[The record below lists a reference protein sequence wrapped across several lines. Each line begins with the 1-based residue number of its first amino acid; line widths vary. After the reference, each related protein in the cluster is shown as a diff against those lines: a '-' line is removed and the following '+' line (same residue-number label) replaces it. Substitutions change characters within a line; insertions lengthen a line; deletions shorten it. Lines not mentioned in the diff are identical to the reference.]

1 MPYVPHT
8 EQETR
13 DMLAAI
19 GVPRLA
25 DMFADVPEAVRF
37 PALDLPPAVSELEIM
52 AEMRALAGENASV
65 DPALSF
71 LGAGAYQH
79 FRPAIVDHVLRRGE
93 FYTSY
98 TQYQAEASQ
107 GYLQALFE
115 YQSMI
120 CRLTGMDVT
129 NASHYDGAT
138 ALAEAVLLAL
148 GVGQGKRSKI
158 VMSPAVHPQWRAVVR
173 TYLRGTHAVNI
184 VGDEDRAPVTHL
196 CKLLDTETAA
206 LVVQSPNFF
215 GQWEALDGVAE
226 MVRRAGALLIVVTD
240 PIALGLMPP
249 PGDYG
254 ADIVVADGQPLGIP
268 PSFGGPYLGIFA
280 ARKEYV
286 RRLSGHLVGETVDA
300 EGRRGYVLTLST
312 REQHIRRAK
321 ATSNICTNS
330 AVCALAA
337 ATYLATL
344 GKAGLRR
351 VAELCFHKSHYAADA
366 IGGLAGFAV
375 NPQAPAQP
383 FFKEFVVRLPRPVAR
398 GQRAAA
404 RGGHRR
410 RLRSRRRLSAPRRP
424 HAARRHRGQHPRRD
438 RPIGR
443 CAAQDHGVGGS
454 NDARG
459 HELARKHAAYRVAAS
474 CSLSRCAGEG
484 RGGGRGGEAIR
495 RRRARSRVSFP
506 LPTLPRTAGEGA
518 WRRRRRE
525 GDAS

>member
-13 DMLAAI
+13 DMLAAL

-25 DMFADVPEAVRF
+25 DMFADVPASVRF

-52 AEMRALAGENASV
+52 GEMQALAARNMGV

-71 LGAGAYQH
+71 LGAGAYNH
-79 FRPAIVDHVLRRGE
+79 FRPAIVDSVLRRGE

-98 TQYQAEASQ
+98 TQYQPEASQ

-120 CRLTGMDVT
+120 CRLTGMDVS
-129 NASHYDGAT
+129 NASHYDGST
-138 ALAEAVLLAL
+138 AFAEAALLAL

-173 TYLRGTHAVNI
+173 TYLSGTHAAAI
-184 VGDEDRAPVTHL
+184 VGDEDGRAPLTHL
-196 CKLLDTETAA
+196 AKLVDGETAA

-215 GQWEALDGVAE
+215 GQWESLDDAAQIA
-226 MVRRAGALLIVVTD
+226 RRAGALLIVVTD
-240 PIALGLMPP
+240 PIALALMPP
-249 PGDYG
+249 PGACG

-280 ARKEYV
+280 ARKEHV
-286 RRLSGHLVGETVDA
+286 RRMSGHLVGETVDA
-300 EGRRGYVLTLST
+300 DGRRGYVLTLST

-337 ATYLATL
+337 AVYLATL

-366 IGGLAGFAV
+366 IRTLPGFAV

-383 FFKEFVVRLPRPVAR
+383 FFKEFVVRLPRPAGEVNAR
-398 GQRAAA
+398 LREEGIVGGYDLGADHPHLAGHMLLAVTEVNTRAAID
-404 RGGHRR
+404 
-410 RLRSRRRLSAPRRP
+410 RL
-424 HAARRHRGQHPRRD
+424 
-438 RPIGR
+438 
-443 CAAQDHGVGGS
+443 
-454 NDARG
+454 
-459 HELARKHAAYRVAAS
+459 VAA
-474 CSLSRCAGEG
+474 LRK
-484 RGGGRGGEAIR
+484 
-495 RRRARSRVSFP
+495 V
-506 LPTLPRTAGEGA
+506 TA
-518 WRRRRRE
+518 
-525 GDAS
+525 

>member
-8 EQETR
+8 EQETGE
-13 DMLAAI
+13 MLAAV
-19 GVPRLA
+19 GVSRLA
-25 DMFADVPEAVRF
+25 DMFADVPAAVRF
-37 PALDLPPAVSELEIM
+37 PALDLPSATSELEIM
-52 AEMRALAGENASV
+52 GEMRALAARNVSV

-71 LGAGAYQH
+71 LGAGAYHH
-79 FRPAIVDHVLRRGE
+79 FRPAVVDYVLRRGE

-120 CRLTGMDVT
+120 CRLTGMDVS

-148 GVGQGKRSKI
+148 GVGQGKRRKI
-158 VMSPAVHPQWRAVVR
+158 VISPAVHPQYRAVVR
-173 TYLRGTHAVNI
+173 TYLSGTHAATF
-184 VGDEDRAPVTHL
+184 VGDEDGRAPLTHL
-196 CKLLDTETAA
+196 CKLVDGETAA

-215 GQWEALDGVAE
+215 GQWEALDGAAE
-226 MVRRAGALLIVVTD
+226 IVRRAGALLIVVTD

-249 PGDYG
+249 PGGCG

-286 RRLSGHLVGETVDA
+286 RRMSGHLVGETVDA

-337 ATYLATL
+337 AAYLATL
-344 GKAGLRR
+344 GKEGLQR
-351 VAELCFHKSHYAADA
+351 VAELCFHKSHYAASA
-366 IGGLAGFAV
+366 IAALPGFAV

-383 FFKEFVVRLPRPVAR
+383 FFKEFVVRLPCPVTEVNAR
-398 GQRAAA
+398 LREEGIVGGYDLGRDYPHLADHMLLAVTEVNSRAAID
-404 RGGHRR
+404 
-410 RLRSRRRLSAPRRP
+410 RL
-424 HAARRHRGQHPRRD
+424 
-438 RPIGR
+438 
-443 CAAQDHGVGGS
+443 V
-454 NDARG
+454 DA
-459 HELARKHAAYRVAAS
+459 LRKIA
-474 CSLSRCAGEG
+474 E
-484 RGGGRGGEAIR
+484 
-495 RRRARSRVSFP
+495 
-506 LPTLPRTAGEGA
+506 
-518 WRRRRRE
+518 
-525 GDAS
+525 